1 MAIQTSNA
9 TMTDNRG
16 FLGDLMHRT
25 CPIPK
30 YTYQGKERFLRD
42 FQHELRP
49 PESYSEWLVLTNV
62 NKETFDS
69 DFLDSGQHPFS
80 SVSSYDKE
88 LQTLI
93 LRMAPSQPHDAAVQ
107 EFGELLRDA
116 ITPHGSKLRAYGGAH
131 QMANGCKVP
140 DQVWRPLRLPRG
152 RELNWPSV
160 ALEVSFSE
168 TSSKLMSDIRCW
180 LRGSGGDVKIV
191 FTVDIDRNMPKI
203 AIEQWVMKMGHPSRE
218 QRVEI
223 TKTRDSVKITNH
235 PLQMSFERVFLCP
248 PSTDGESIL
257 SVRGPALQSYAEA
270 IWESQGF
277 KDVERF

>member
-1 MAIQTSNA
+1 
-9 TMTDNRG
+9 MTDKRG
-16 FLGDLMHRT
+16 FLGDLMNCT

-42 FQHELRP
+42 FQHEIQT
-49 PESYSEWLVLTNV
+49 PECCCEWLVLTNV
-62 NKETFDS
+62 NKETFES
-69 DFLDSGQHPFS
+69 DFLKSDQHPFS
-80 SVSSYDKE
+80 SVSSYDNE
-88 LQTLI
+88 LQALI
-93 LRMAPSQPHDAAVQ
+93 LRMAPSQPHDAAVL
-107 EFGELLRDA
+107 EFGVLLHNAIAPHEL
-116 ITPHGSKLRAYGGAH
+116 KLRTYGGAH

-140 DQVWRPLRLPRG
+140 DQVWRPLRLPKDRAL
-152 RELNWPSV
+152 EWPSI

-168 TSSKLMSDIRCW
+168 TSSKLISDIRCW

-203 AIEQWVMKMGHPSRE
+203 AIEQWVMKMGRPSRE

-223 TKTRDSVKITNH
+223 TKSPDAVKITNH
-235 PLQMSFERVFLCP
+235 PLEVSFERVFLCP